1 MIVVL
6 SFLLFVKENSR
17 QKLQKNLKKSI
28 HFLMK
33 KRGKGWIQGPTATTI
48 LTESKCFITLL
59 VTLLKAHYS
68 ALHCTALYCSVVY
81 FTLLYFTQLHCT
93 LIGSD
98 ALQHCTL
105 LHRCT
110 VAVLTLY
117 VQVGLAGYLL
127 KVGKHTSGGE
137 RVVKNRSK

>member
-1 MIVVL
+1 
-6 SFLLFVKENSR
+6 
-17 QKLQKNLKKSI
+17 
-28 HFLMK
+28 MK
-33 KRGKGWIQGPTATTI
+33 KRGKGWIQGSTETTI

-59 VTLLKAHYS
+59 VTYLRLITVHCI
-68 ALHCTALYCSVVY
+68 ALHCAVVY
-81 FTLLYFTQLHCT
+81 CTLLCCTSLHCT

-105 LHRCT
+105 HQRCT

-127 KVGKHTSGGE
+127 KVGKHTSWGE